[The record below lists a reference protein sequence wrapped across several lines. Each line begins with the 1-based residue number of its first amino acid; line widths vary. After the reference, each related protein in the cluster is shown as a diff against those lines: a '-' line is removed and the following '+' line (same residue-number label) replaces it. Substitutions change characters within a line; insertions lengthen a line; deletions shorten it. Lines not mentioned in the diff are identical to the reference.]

1 MKAIAAETFVHN
13 YVVEYSF
20 IKASRSLILLSICIG
35 SFLWWSVFSKTSI
48 TAIYM
53 FGYNGIYICI
63 YIYNIYT
70 DLYMRTY
77 MYVYCFSFNYTLSAF
92 WSFWDVILGASGT
105 FSGFGSELVFFSLDL
120 IWRRQIQYR
129 KCFMGSARN
138 EDLISN
144 LWLSN
149 AGKHGG

>member
-63 YIYNIYT
+63 YNIYIYT
-70 DLYMRTY
+70 DFAVVGQNSERPRKM
-77 MYVYCFSFNYTLSAF
+77 FNPLAPIKHD
-92 WSFWDVILGASGT
+92 WLGN
-105 FSGFGSELVFFSLDL
+105 L
-120 IWRRQIQYR
+120 IQ
-129 KCFMGSARN
+129 
-138 EDLISN
+138 
-144 LWLSN
+144 
-149 AGKHGG
+149 